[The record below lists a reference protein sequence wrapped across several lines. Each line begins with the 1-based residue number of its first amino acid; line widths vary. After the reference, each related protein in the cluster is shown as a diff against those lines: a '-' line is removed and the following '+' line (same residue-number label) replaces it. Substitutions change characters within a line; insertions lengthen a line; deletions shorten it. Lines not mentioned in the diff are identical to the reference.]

1 MAAANNLCINTSSES
16 FKYVCGLQSLS
27 AQSPVKSDTLS
38 SMGLKRSMQF
48 LARQLDER
56 TEELST
62 LRVDL
67 SSKTSDL
74 KEVRA
79 ERDKCMTALEE
90 AHECVSD
97 YHRKLSAM
105 ERTVGHALVSKGEIK
120 ELKSKLE
127 ESKRLNVQYKEA
139 LTAAEMRIESQ
150 QDSSTSQQEKLQN
163 LEADLAVWKSKAEH
177 TSCDAASS
185 SKRVQELD
193 VRASELETRLADSEA
208 QRNILSEQSTE
219 LEARHNET
227 LAALSDMITIQKRSD
242 SEREEMSETLQSQQ
256 RTISQREV
264 RPPCHA
270 FVVIYPPWV

>member
-1 MAAANNLCINTSSES
+1 M
-16 FKYVCGLQSLS
+16 KYCRRVQSVA
-27 AQSPVKSDTLS
+27 AQSPVQSDSLS

-48 LARQLDER
+48 LTRQLDER

-62 LRVDL
+62 VRVEL

-74 KEVRA
+74 QEVRE

-120 ELKSKLE
+120 EKTTKLD

-139 LTAAEMRIESQ
+139 LTAAEMRIESL
-150 QDSSTSQQEKLQN
+150 QDSSTSQQEKLHS
-163 LEADLAVWKSKAEH
+163 LEADLATWKSKAEH
-177 TSCDAASS
+177 TSYDASEC
-185 SKRVQELD
+185 SKRAQELD
-193 VRASELETRLADSEA
+193 IRASELETRLADSEA
-208 QRNILSEQSTE
+208 QRSTLSDQTTE

-242 SEREEMSETLQSQQ
+242 AERDEMAATLQSQQ
-256 RTISQREV
+256 RSIAQHEV
-264 RPPCHA
+264 
-270 FVVIYPPWV
+270 